1 MPATNPVESRH
12 RIALNLPTEGQH
24 LTSVCTELHVM
35 HIYPTLN
42 LPGLMRTLE
51 VTSQN
56 TSVLHNLN
64 GLQRASRLIDIVGVD
79 RLVARNAVRRPLLRR
94 PLGYRRA
101 AQNTQRN
108 HQKQKRLRVKSTHA
122 IPPAIKSQFLPSGYT
137 AIGSHHSSRLE

>member
-64 GLQRASRLIDIVGVD
+64 GLQRASRLIDIVGGPWAID
-79 RLVARNAVRRPLLRR
+79 ALHKTLNA
-94 PLGYRRA
+94 
-101 AQNTQRN
+101 TT
-108 HQKQKRLRVKSTHA
+108 KSR
-122 IPPAIKSQFLPSGYT
+122 SGF
-137 AIGSHHSSRLE
+137 E